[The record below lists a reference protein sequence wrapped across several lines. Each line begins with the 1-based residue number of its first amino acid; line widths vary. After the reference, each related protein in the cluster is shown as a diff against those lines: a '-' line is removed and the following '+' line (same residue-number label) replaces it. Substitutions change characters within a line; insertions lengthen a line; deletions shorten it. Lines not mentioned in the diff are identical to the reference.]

1 MSEPIVLISHF
12 VVDDGAADE
21 LRRLIESNSA
31 LLEATKPRT
40 LAFIAYFDADAER
53 LTIVHLLPDA
63 EAMTQLA
70 EGNAERSR
78 RAYELMRPAGWEI
91 YGRPDPAII
100 DQFRDAAAKA
110 GVELELEPDH
120 VAGFMRLAAG

>member
-12 VVDDGAADE
+12 VINDGAADE
-21 LRRLIESNSA
+21 LRGLLDANSA

-63 EAMTQLA
+63 EAMSQLS

-78 RAYELMRPAGWEI
+78 QAYELMRPAGWEI

-110 GVELELEPDH
+110 GVELELVPDH
-120 VAGFMRLAAG
+120 VAGFMRLAAS